1 MKRNCTRWLC
11 WMLILTLLSSL
22 PLFATKIKEG
32 KDRLDSLTF
41 HAERTWKTSHGKSLE
56 SVLNIV
62 PSSILMDFE
71 RFNAAS
77 GGWWTMTFDTVTG
90 KPQKYE
96 GGVPWIPGTGLGNS
110 LTAADLGVTNLQAST
125 NSIPVDI
132 VSQKAMKFMEEYP
145 ELLGVDPGDLVLQ
158 KEASGPM
165 LDYLYSLN
173 YQWTYHGI
181 PVEHAHVGFYLNS
194 GNLVMFGQDY
204 ISDSIKKLDPR
215 PSITPEIAG
224 EIMWSYLGEKQDIN
238 DVMIENGRLIVQPM
252 VSEEVQNGVEYA
264 PGTGMS
270 YALVYIFVFQRK
282 GVTGTWEARVDAHTG
297 EMISFK
303 DINAYGKIQGGV
315 YKTDKNPWQTDETM
329 PLAFADY
336 GSGVYA
342 DSAGLFAGTT
352 GTSTLTGRPGGS
364 GMVGGVD
371 IVDNCGAI
379 SLAADGTG
387 LIDFGVSAG
396 TDCTTPGVGGA
407 GNTHSSRTQ
416 YYHVTNIKVK
426 AFTYFPS
433 NTWLQGVITDNV
445 NINDTCNAYWS
456 GGATG
461 NANFFRSGGG
471 CGNTGEL
478 PGVSLH
484 EVGHGWDYND
494 GNGFSPEGGTGE
506 VYGDIT
512 AMLETHQSCAGGGFF
527 MSYDP
532 GCGTPPSQNS
542 SYHNCGGYGNCCLDC
557 SGIREADYEKHAT
570 PTPATPNG
578 FNLVNCPD
586 GYSCE
591 GPCSRECH
599 CENAP
604 GTQAMWDLVVRDF
617 TASPYNM
624 DLATAWMYADK
635 FWYASAANRLGA
647 FVCGNNTSTA
657 VGNMFNQFRVVD
669 DCDGNLTNG
678 TPHAAGIWAAFSRHQ
693 IGNSSAV
700 NTDNDCGC
708 TSLTT
713 PVVSGTAGN
722 QSANLTWPAVTG
734 AASYDIYRNMTSC
747 DAGYT
752 KIGNTASTSY
762 PDSPLSNGVT
772 YYYKVQ
778 AKGTG
783 SCPPSAMSN
792 CVTLTPQPCT
802 ASILLGQTLYAC
814 ASTVEVDVLD
824 STPGSSPWTG
834 VAWSTSDATQ
844 RSFTLTGPAP
854 NLSGSFTT
862 TTGAGGPGVVH
873 VANGDTLYVR
883 FVDPDNCGGGSYNA
897 NATASI
903 DCTGPTISN
912 VAVTNITGNSAT
924 VTWDTNENANSRVTY
939 GTSTPPGTNADNLA
953 SYVTSHTINLTG
965 LTPCTQYY
973 FSVTSADVAGNSVT
987 DTNGGSY
994 YTFTT
999 PNTPV
1004 TVWSENFT
1012 SATPTA
1018 LPAGWS

>member
-1 MKRNCTRWLC
+1 MSFNLRRREMKRNCTRRLC

-181 PVEHAHVGFYLNS
+181 PVENAHVGFYMNS

-238 DVMIENGRLIVQPM
+238 DVMIENGRLIVQPI

-282 GVTGTWEARVDAHTG
+282 GVTGTLEARVDAHTG

-527 MSYDP
+527 MSYNP
-532 GCGTPPSQNS
+532 GCGTPPSQDSN
-542 SYHNCGGYGNCCLDC
+542 YHNCGGYGNCCLDC

-722 QSANLTWPAVTG
+722 QSANLTWPAVSG

-747 DAGYT
+747 EAGYT
-752 KIGNTASTSY
+752 KIGNTARR
-762 PDSPLSNGVT
+762 PIPI
-772 YYYKVQ
+772 
-778 AKGTG
+778 
-783 SCPPSAMSN
+783 P
-792 CVTLTPQPCT
+792 
-802 ASILLGQTLYAC
+802 
-814 ASTVEVDVLD
+814 
-824 STPGSSPWTG
+824 
-834 VAWSTSDATQ
+834 
-844 RSFTLTGPAP
+844 R
-854 NLSGSFTT
+854 
-862 TTGAGGPGVVH
+862 
-873 VANGDTLYVR
+873 
-883 FVDPDNCGGGSYNA
+883 
-897 NATASI
+897 
-903 DCTGPTISN
+903 
-912 VAVTNITGNSAT
+912 
-924 VTWDTNENANSRVTY
+924 
-939 GTSTPPGTNADNLA
+939 
-953 SYVTSHTINLTG
+953 
-965 LTPCTQYY
+965 
-973 FSVTSADVAGNSVT
+973 
-987 DTNGGSY
+987 
-994 YTFTT
+994 
-999 PNTPV
+999 
-1004 TVWSENFT
+1004 
-1012 SATPTA
+1012 
-1018 LPAGWS
+1018 